1 MPIAPATT
9 PSPIARNLEVLD
21 PEDEILAYENFHG
34 RADRNAVDHSV
45 ITAPVF
51 TRDAL
56 DVVGIDV
63 LPQRALYGRV
73 IAQHV
78 PGFPSALKNA
88 KVYVNTNA
96 PFSGLVCGVQV
107 RLILLSLY
115 IFQY

>member
-1 MPIAPATT
+1 MPIAPASFRA
-9 PSPIARNLEVLD
+9 PVAHNLEVLD
-21 PEDEILAYENFHG
+21 PEDEILAYENVQG
-34 RADRNAVDHSV
+34 DADGNAVDHSV
-45 ITAPVF
+45 ITAPIF

-78 PGFPSALKNA
+78 PGFPTTLKNA

-107 RLILLSLY
+107 CPDLSSL
-115 IFQY
+115 